1 MRTDRSPAL
10 PVLLLLLC
18 ASTSGRATADEA
30 RLLVPEGFQ
39 VTLYAPDEL
48 AHNIYSLTIDAT
60 GRLAVSGPGYVKLL
74 HDDDGDGRADRATT
88 FCDHPGSGAH
98 GMVFDGPHLICNGD
112 NGLRR
117 LVDADGDGRADGPK
131 ETWARLA
138 HPEHGA
144 NGLVQGPDGWF
155 YLICGNNA
163 GVSRE
168 HVQLP
173 SSPVTDPYCGAV
185 VRFSPDGRRSDVYAH
200 GFRNPYDLD
209 FSPTGQLYTV
219 DSDGERDHHLP
230 WYAPTRLFDISQGRE
245 HGWLLEGW
253 IRSWNRPEWFYDNV
267 ERAAEFGRGSPTG
280 LVVYRHRQF
289 PERYR
294 GGIFCSCWTLGRI
307 YFCPLQ
313 RDGATYR
320 SAPEVF
326 LQSAGDAGFAPV
338 DLAVGPQGD
347 LFVAVGGRGTR
358 GSVYRIRYAAGEVP
372 PLPDDPVQRVLAA
385 DQPLSAWSRTAW
397 VPAARQL
404 GRDAL
409 QRAACDVTLPVAQR
423 VRAIEILVE
432 LFGGPT
438 PAAAQRLAADPQADV
453 VARTAWALGRIAAIA
468 QATQPWGVEL
478 LARATRHD
486 DAAVRRAAWEALAEC
501 DPQAVAASLVPP
513 DWPAAAVDP
522 ERRVRWAMLHTARRQ
537 AGDVLTAAE
546 VRGDPAV
553 SDDPRR
559 QAARLWLELLRGR
572 QPDAA
577 FLRAAQRVLEAADDA
592 RLRLEAVRLLQR
604 GLGDVRIE
612 PGQPEVYSGY
622 TAVARQH
629 ADDALRTQL
638 AAALVRMFPS
648 EQRALDYE
656 VARLCAMLGGEFPG
670 LLPRLATRWTADSDP
685 HDDIHYLIVASRVA
699 GPRSEAFTSRCAD
712 ALLSLHPKMQQRQW
726 YPSRNWPARLGE
738 AVAELL
744 RRDPAL
750 AGAITR
756 SPRFGHTGHALFATL
771 LPDEHRRAAAQAL
784 LDRTADADPEDGLWH
799 PTLVRAVSVLDDQR
813 LFPVLRRW
821 WDDPSLQDD
830 IVQVLA
836 RAPAELDRPRFL
848 AALQSSRSDVVQQS
862 AAALARL
869 APPQRPEELAAVLRA
884 LRQACTLRELR
895 GTRTALVG
903 LLHAW
908 TGRTLPVREDVDN
921 VLAGY
926 QAWFDDFAQRYPQH
940 ARLVAGAAATW
951 ETWQKRLAE
960 VDWST
965 GDAARGR
972 TLYQRKAC
980 NRCHDGGSRLG
991 PDLLGVANRLARDD
1005 LFAAL
1010 VDPNREVAPPY
1021 RTVIATTRGG
1031 KIYHGILVYESPN
1044 SSLLQVSAE
1053 ETVRIAGDALL
1064 SLQPSN
1070 RSLMPEGLLNDL
1082 TDQDLADLYAYLR
1095 QRTQVR

>member
-1 MRTDRSPAL
+1 MRLHPSPIVPL
-10 PVLLLLLC
+10 VVLC
-18 ASTSGRATADEA
+18 ACACGIANADES
-30 RLLVPEGFQ
+30 RLLVPEGFR

-48 AHNIYSLTIDAT
+48 AHNIYCMTIDAA
-60 GRLAVSGPGYVKLL
+60 GRVVVSGPGYVKLL

-88 FCDHPGSGAH
+88 FCDYPGSGAH
-98 GMVFDGPHLICNGD
+98 GLVFDGPHLICNGD

-230 WYAPTRLFDISQGRE
+230 WYAPTRLFDIGQGRE

-267 ERAAEFGRGSPTG
+267 ERSTEFGRGSPTG

-294 GGIFCSCWTLGRI
+294 GGIFCACWTLGRI

-313 RDGATYR
+313 RDGATFR
-320 SAPEVF
+320 SAHEVF
-326 LQSAGDAGFAPV
+326 LQSTGDAGFAPV

-358 GSVYRIRYAAGEVP
+358 GSVYRIRYAAGEVA
-372 PLPDDPVQRVLAA
+372 PLPDDPLQRVLAA
-385 DQPLSAWSRTAW
+385 DQPLSAWSRSAW
-397 VPAARQL
+397 VPAARRL

-409 QRAACDVTLPVAQR
+409 QRAACDATLPVAQR

-432 LFGGPT
+432 LFGGPAA
-438 PAAAQRLAADPQADV
+438 PVARRLAGDAAADVAARL
-453 VARTAWALGRIAAIA
+453 AWALGRMAASEQSTA
-468 QATQPWGVEL
+468 SWAVEL

-486 DAAVRRAAWEALAEC
+486 DALVRRAAWEALAEC
-501 DPQAVAASLVPP
+501 DPQAVAASVPQP
-513 DWPAAAVDP
+513 EWLAAAADP
-522 ERRVRWAMLHTARRQ
+522 LRRVRWAMLHAACRQ
-537 AGDVLTAAE
+537 TGDVLAAAT
-546 VRGDPAV
+546 RGGPQPPDE
-553 SDDPRR
+553 PRL
-559 QAARLWLELLRGR
+559 QAARLWLALLRDQ

-577 FLRAAQRVLEAADDA
+577 FGRAAWRVLDAAEGTA
-592 RLRLEAVRLLQR
+592 LRLEAVRLLQR
-604 GLGDVRIE
+604 GLGDARIE

-622 TAVARQH
+622 TARSPQH
-629 ADDALRTQL
+629 ADDALRAEL
-638 AAALVRMFPS
+638 AAAVLRLFPS
-648 EQRALDYE
+648 DDRALDYE
-656 VARLCAMLGGEFPG
+656 LARLCAMLGGEFPG
-670 LLPRLATRWTADSDP
+670 LLDRLATRWTAQSDP
-685 HDDIHYLIVASRVA
+685 HDDIHYLIVASRLS
-699 GPRSEAFTSRCAD
+699 GPRPEAFTRRCAE
-712 ALLSLHPKMQQRQW
+712 ALLGLHPKMQQRRW

-738 AVAELL
+738 AVVELL
-744 RRDPAL
+744 RRDAAL
-750 AGAITR
+750 AGAIVD
-756 SPRFGHTGHALFATL
+756 SPGFGHAEHALLAAL
-771 LPDEHRRAAAQAL
+771 LPDEQRRAAAHKL
-784 LDRTADADPEDGLWH
+784 LERTADADPEDGLWH
-799 PTLVRAVSVLDDQR
+799 PTLVRAVSVLENER
-813 LFPVLRRW
+813 VFPVLRRW

-830 IVQVLA
+830 IVKVLA
-836 RAPAELDRPRFL
+836 RAPEEIDRPRFL
-848 AALQSSRSDVVQQS
+848 AALASSQTDVVQEA
-862 AAALARL
+862 AAALGRL
-869 APPQRPEELAAVLRA
+869 APAEKPEELAAVLRA

-895 GTRTALVG
+895 ATRAALVA
-903 LLHAW
+903 LLQRW
-908 TGRTLPVREDVDN
+908 TGRTLPVHEDGEN
-921 VLAGY
+921 LLAGY
-926 QAWFDDFAQRYPQH
+926 QAWFDDFAVHHPQH
-940 ARLVAGAAATW
+940 ARLLGGAAATW
-951 ETWQKRLAE
+951 DAWQQRLAE
-960 VDWST
+960 VDWAS
-965 GDAARGR
+965 GDPARGR
-972 TLYQRKAC
+972 AVYQRKAC
-980 NRCHDGGSRLG
+980 ARCHEGSSRLG
-991 PDLLGVANRLARDD
+991 PELRGVANRFSRDD

-1010 VDPNREVAPPY
+1010 IDPNREVAPPY
-1021 RTVIATTRGG
+1021 RTVVVTTRSG

-1044 SSLLQVSAE
+1044 SSLLQVSADQ
-1053 ETVRIAGDALL
+1053 TVRITGEELL
-1064 SLQPSN
+1064 SMQPSN
-1070 RSLMPEGLLNDL
+1070 RSLMPEGLLNDA

-1095 QRTQVR
+1095 QLTQVR